1 MKTRIYFSLSCS
13 IVLLATLSQS
23 PCCAAELGSGHMP
36 MHPSARVSAMH
47 TTIGAAHVD
56 GNGAHTGA
64 TTAKVDGS
72 ATHAGATAT
81 HADGTATH
89 ADANATHSHATSN
102 DTWQTLM
109 NKVKQNFHITDE
121 EVEAREQEDEMAKKL
136 HKHLKYHPFPNA
148 TTEEVKKGRELL
160 SQSLHIAQHNLR
172 PLDGLKDKQTAY
184 DVMSLVTCV
193 GYINS
198 VDSIALAT
206 LFNEYNDGHDAHQQ
220 LGFLHRM
227 QIIGKRVDALTHA
240 AANLVA
246 TAYGTKNEKI
256 EFKDEFF
263 KSADPLHAFVL
274 ELRKNAE
281 QVHKS
286 TLDVDALVLKL
297 EHEASAMHSQ

>member
-1 MKTRIYFSLSCS
+1 MKTRNYFSLSCS

-23 PCCAAELGSGHMP
+23 PCCAVESGSVHMP
-36 MHPSARVSAMH
+36 THPSGGTSAARS
-47 TTIGAAHVD
+47 TTGAAHAD
-56 GNGAHTGA
+56 GTGA
-64 TTAKVDGS
+64 
-72 ATHAGATAT
+72 HAGATTTHADGSAI
-81 HADGTATH
+81 HADGTAVH

-102 DTWQTLM
+102 DTWQSLM
-109 NKVKQNFHITDE
+109 NMVKQNFHITDE

-148 TTEEVKKGRELL
+148 TTEEVKRGRELL
-160 SQSLHIAQHNLR
+160 SQSLHLAQHNIK

-263 KSADPLHAFVL
+263 KSADPLHAFVE

-297 EHEASAMHSQ
+297 EHEASATHSQ